1 MPAAVLRKFCPGM
14 ASDRRLGCL
23 SIFLFV
29 ALCAS
34 LFVNFVLMIAAFQRV
49 GGIREA
55 EPIPRFREVLLQRG
69 ARGTSDKIA
78 VITMRGLIS
87 TSIPGNVSDSM
98 VDDLR
103 AALQQARED
112 HRVKAIVLEIDSP
125 GGEVTASDEIYSAVV
140 KTRARKPVVV
150 YMDSLA
156 ASGGYYVSCGGKF
169 LMANETTITGSI
181 GVIIQTLNY
190 EQLLNKIG
198 LASVVFKSGKFK
210 DMLNGARPITPEERE
225 LVQNFIM
232 NTYDKFLGI
241 VAKERNLPA
250 DLLRNTVAD
259 GRILSGKEALQ
270 NKLIDGLGE
279 LDDAFAKAK
288 QLGNAPDAKVVKYGP
303 PFSLS
308 RLLRVF
314 GESQSKIELQLPKQ
328 LVPQLESGRAYF
340 LPSYY
345 AP

>member
-1 MPAAVLRKFCPGM
+1 MPVLRQFRPVM
-14 ASDRRLGCL
+14 AANRKLGCL

-34 LFVNFVLMIAAFQRV
+34 LFVNLVLMVAAFQRL
-49 GGIREA
+49 GGIREP
-55 EPIPRFREVLLQRG
+55 EPIPRFREILLQRESR
-69 ARGTSDKIA
+69 ATTDKIA

-87 TSIPGNVSDSM
+87 SSLPGTVSDSM
-98 VDDLR
+98 VDDMR
-103 AALQQARED
+103 AALQQARD
-112 HRVKAIVLEIDSP
+112 DSRVKAIVLEVDSP
-125 GGEVTASDEIYSAVV
+125 GGEVTASDAIYSALV
-140 KTRARKPVVV
+140 KLRARKPVVV

-169 LMANETTITGSI
+169 LMASDTTITGSI

-190 EQLLNKIG
+190 EQLFNKVG

-225 LVQNFIM
+225 LVQSFIM
-232 NTYDKFLGI
+232 KTYDKFLGI

-250 DLLRNTVAD
+250 DLLRNTIAD
-259 GRILSGKEALQ
+259 GRILSGKDAFEH
-270 NKLIDGLGE
+270 KLIDGLGE
-279 LDDAFAKAK
+279 LEDAFAKARE
-288 QLGNAPDAKVVKYGP
+288 LGNAPDAKVVKYGP

-308 RLLRVF
+308 RFLRIF
-314 GESQSKIELQLPKQ
+314 GETDSKIELTLPKQ
-328 LVPQLESGRAYF
+328 LIPQLESGRAYF